1 MRIKSRQPLLNLKT
15 YSAID
20 SSLRIYDEEL
30 TRDYFQALHELCTS
44 GVSFAGQTCLVT
56 GAGGGSIALDVVKAL
71 LEGGATVVATVWHRF
86 SDARAQ
92 TVHKLYKKAYEEH
105 GSKHSRLICP
115 PCNCAS
121 AQDVR
126 SVVDYVMG
134 DLGLDLDFVIPFSAA
149 SEVGR
154 TISEI
159 DGHSDM
165 AHRMMLANVIR
176 MIGRVKE
183 HKARMG
189 IVTRPA
195 MVLLPC
201 SPNHGVFGSDGLY
214 AESKLGLE
222 ALYNKWHSEGW
233 QDYIVLALASI
244 GWTRSQLMMQNNII
258 APDIERLG
266 CQTFTT
272 EEMAY
277 NLLGLLHP
285 KLVERACDEPLFAD
299 LTGGW
304 KRYRLFMK

>member
-1 MRIKSRQPLLNLKT
+1 MYIAAFEPIAPRVHIQDDGSIKYDEDKRTNARNVEEYIQLMSQGLNFNSGQARAIQHPHLQHDQYVKDEPFATTASDGHTTDEDIEVPRIGNVVSRCDGKGGTDLPRGDKYDTLKGSLQRQSRGDLESFQSVRIKSRQPLLNLKT

-86 SDARAQ
+86 SDTRAQ

-165 AHRMMLANVIR
+165 AHRMML
-176 MIGRVKE
+176 
-183 HKARMG
+183 
-189 IVTRPA
+189 
-195 MVLLPC
+195 PC
-201 SPNHGVFGSDGLY
+201 D
-214 AESKLGLE
+214 
-222 ALYNKWHSEGW
+222 
-233 QDYIVLALASI
+233 
-244 GWTRSQLMMQNNII
+244 
-258 APDIERLG
+258 
-266 CQTFTT
+266 
-272 EEMAY
+272 
-277 NLLGLLHP
+277 
-285 KLVERACDEPLFAD
+285 
-299 LTGGW
+299 
-304 KRYRLFMK
+304 